1 MKVLLIGG
9 AGYIG
14 RPLVALLRE
23 RADTV
28 SADILP
34 GPGVDETVDMRDPG
48 EVYRLLLKA
57 KPDVVVVTAYM
68 LSRAAAAN
76 PMRAVQTNI
85 LGMTNVFQ
93 TASDLGI
100 RRVVFA
106 SSGSIYGRSV
116 DFPEQPVNETM
127 ECHPRILYAKMKQI
141 DEWLAEHYNENFG
154 TEIVSYRISG
164 PHGRGKA
171 TGGQTPYDTVVAAAA
186 SGQESIVL
194 PWTPDTMFRF
204 IQIQDAAASFLPVIL
219 SESVKHRIYSAPG
232 FAVSIRELAETA
244 KSVANLECEFAEPGR
259 TIEFVARIDS
269 SRYEEEFD
277 FRPRPMADWMREE
290 VGMGAVAA
298 A

>member
-14 RPLVALLRE
+14 RPLVELLRE

-28 SADILP
+28 SADLRP
-34 GPGVDETVDMRDPG
+34 APGVDEVLDMRDPG
-48 EVYRLLLKA
+48 EVYRLFLKT
-57 KPDVVVVTAYM
+57 KPDVAVVTAYL
-68 LSRAAAAN
+68 LSRAAAAD
-76 PMRAVQTNI
+76 PLRAVQTNI

-93 TASDLGI
+93 TAADLGT

-106 SSGSIYGRSV
+106 SSGSIYGRSA
-116 DFPEQPVNETM
+116 DFPQQPVNETM
-127 ECHPRILYAKMKQI
+127 ECHPSILYAKMKMM
-141 DEWLAEHYNENFG
+141 DEWLARHYNENFG

-171 TGGQTPYDTVVAAAA
+171 TGGQTPYDTVIAAA
-186 SGQESIVL
+186 SSGQERVVL
-194 PWTPDTMFRF
+194 PWTPDTLFRF

-219 SESVKHRIYSAPG
+219 SDSVKHRVYSAPG
-232 FAVSIRELAETA
+232 FPVSIRELAETA

-269 SRYEEEFD
+269 SRYDEEFD
-277 FRPRPMADWMREE
+277 FRPRPMAEWMRED
-290 VGMGAVAA
+290 VGVAA
-298 A
+298 TATA

>member
-14 RPLVALLRE
+14 RPLVELLRE

-28 SADILP
+28 SADLRP
-34 GPGVDETVDMRDPG
+34 GPGVDEVLDMRDPG
-48 EVYRLLLKA
+48 EVYRLFLKT
-57 KPDVVVVTAYM
+57 KPDVAVVTAYL
-68 LSRAAAAN
+68 LSRAAAAD
-76 PMRAVQTNI
+76 PLRAVQTNV

-93 TASDLGI
+93 TAADLGT

-106 SSGSIYGRSV
+106 SSGSIYGRSA

-127 ECHPRILYAKMKQI
+127 ECHPSILYAKMKMM
-141 DEWLAEHYNENFG
+141 DEWLAQHYNENFG

-171 TGGQTPYDTVVAAAA
+171 TGGQTPYDTVIAAAT
-186 SGQESIVL
+186 SGQERLVL
-194 PWTPDTMFRF
+194 PWTPDTLFRF

-219 SESVKHRIYSAPG
+219 SDSVKHRVYSAPG
-232 FAVSIRELAETA
+232 FPVSIRELAETA

-277 FRPRPMADWMREE
+277 FRPRPMAEWMRED
-290 VGMGAVAA
+290 VGVAA
-298 A
+298 TATV

>member
-14 RPLVALLRE
+14 RPLVELLRE

-28 SADILP
+28 SADIRP
-34 GPGVDETVDMRDPG
+34 GPGVDETLDMRDPG
-48 EVYRLLLKA
+48 EVYRLFLKT
-57 KPDVVVVTAYM
+57 KPDVAVVTAYM
-68 LSRAAAAN
+68 LSRAAAAD

-116 DFPEQPVNETM
+116 DFPQQPINETV
-127 ECHPRILYAKMKQI
+127 ECHPSMLYARMKRI
-141 DEWLAEHYNENFG
+141 NEWLAEHYNANFG

-171 TGGQTPYDTVVAAAA
+171 TGGQTPYDTVVTAVLD
-186 SGQESIVL
+186 GQKRIVL

-219 SESVKHRIYSAPG
+219 ADSVKHRVYSAPG
-232 FAVSIRELAETA
+232 FAISIRELAETA
-244 KSVANLECEFAEPGR
+244 KSVAQLECDFAEPGR

-269 SRYEEEFD
+269 SRYEEEFS
-277 FRPRPMADWMREE
+277 FRPRPMADWMRED
-290 VGMGAVAA
+290 VGMAA
-298 A
+298 AATV

>member
-1 MKVLLIGG
+1 
-9 AGYIG
+9 
-14 RPLVALLRE
+14 
-23 RADTV
+23 
-28 SADILP
+28 
-34 GPGVDETVDMRDPG
+34 
-48 EVYRLLLKA
+48 
-57 KPDVVVVTAYM
+57 
-68 LSRAAAAN
+68 
-76 PMRAVQTNI
+76 
-85 LGMTNVFQ
+85 
-93 TASDLGI
+93 
-100 RRVVFA
+100 VFA

-127 ECHPRILYAKMKQI
+127 ECHPRILYARMKQI

-186 SGQESIVL
+186 SGEERLVL
-194 PWTPDTMFRF
+194 PWTPETMFRF

-219 SESVKHRIYSAPG
+219 SESLNHRIYSAPG

-244 KSVANLECEFAEPGR
+244 KSVANLECEFADPGR

-269 SRYEEEFD
+269 SRYEAEFD

-290 VGMGAVAA
+290 VGVAA
-298 A
+298 PAAA

>member
-14 RPLVALLRE
+14 RPLVELLRE

-28 SADILP
+28 SADLRP
-34 GPGVDETVDMRDPG
+34 GPGVDEVLDMRDPG
-48 EVYRLLLKA
+48 EVYRLFLKT
-57 KPDVVVVTAYM
+57 KPDVAVVTAYL
-68 LSRAAAAN
+68 LSRVAAAD
-76 PMRAVQTNI
+76 PLRAVQTNV

-93 TASDLGI
+93 TAADLGT

-127 ECHPRILYAKMKQI
+127 ECHPSILYAKMKMM
-141 DEWLAEHYNENFG
+141 DEWLAQHYNENFG

-171 TGGQTPYDTVVAAAA
+171 TGGQTPYDTVIAAA
-186 SGQESIVL
+186 SSGQERLVL
-194 PWTPDTMFRF
+194 PWTPDTLFRF

-219 SESVKHRIYSAPG
+219 SDSVKHRVYSAPG
-232 FAVSIRELAETA
+232 FPVSIRELAETA

-269 SRYEEEFD
+269 SRYEAEFD
-277 FRPRPMADWMREE
+277 FRPRPMAEWMRED
-290 VGMGAVAA
+290 VGVTATATV
-298 A
+298 